1 MASQEKELLKTPNS
15 TKIAYKALRTNLYHI
30 LLILSF
36 FAVGLTES
44 NAQIDSLK
52 TKNSNLS
59 LKDSLI
65 SNLIL
70 NDSIKKDSIA
80 PPKEAIDAI
89 IDHKAEDYILED
101 VVQKKITLYNNAEI
115 NYNDINIKSGKITI
129 DYKTNIVLAKG
140 IKDSVGEYSQRPIF
154 VQGSEEST
162 QDSIIFNFKTE
173 KAIIYGL
180 RTDQDG
186 IITLGEKTKKMNDS
200 TIFIRGIRF
209 TTSDKKNPD
218 YYLATKKAKIVPNKK
233 IIVGPTRLVIADVP
247 TPVILPFAYLPLT
260 TTKTSGFIIPS
271 YGESGNQGFFLQN
284 GGYYFAGNDFFDLA
298 LTGDIYSNSS
308 WGFNAESA
316 YKVRYKYSGRLNFNY
331 ENLIF
336 GQKGFDDY
344 SKAKNFNLRW
354 SHSQDSKA
362 NPNGRLSASV
372 NLGSSKYFRESLN
385 QINNSQAL
393 TNTLSSSISYYKK
406 FVGTPFNLSVTAS
419 HSQNTNTEVITMA
432 LPSLQFNM
440 DRIYPFAPKTGSKKG
455 AFQKIGLNYALKADN
470 RITTTDDEFFSK
482 KMFDEAKSGA
492 QHTVSLSTNMKV
504 MKYFTLSPS
513 VNYKETWYFKSLEKT
528 YDSGNR
534 EVITD
539 TINGFS
545 AYREYSVSTAIS
557 TNIYGMY
564 KINGKKLKAIRHV
577 VRPSVSFSYRP
588 DFGFYYEDVQQSE
601 DPEDLLNYS
610 PFDQGIYGSPS
621 KGLSNSVGISIANS
635 IEAKVAPK
643 DDDPDAE
650 DKKIK
655 ILNNLNL
662 STSYNV
668 AADSLRWS
676 PVNLSAGTQLFKNK
690 LSLNMG
696 ATLDPYAINANGKKY
711 NVFNIDNNGSLFRLT
726 RANLTMSYSISSKDL
741 KPDAKEKPADENI
754 ANAQNTDLF
763 GKNLRDNRPQ
773 QNQNTNKEEDDE
785 EDTEVKLFHNA
796 IPWSLRLS
804 YSSTYSNGARQNEI
818 SNNTLMF
825 SGDIELTP
833 KWDVGASSG
842 YDFKNQGFSYT
853 QIRIS
858 RDLDSWRLNFN
869 WVPFGNRTSYYFFI
883 GVKSPMLSDL
893 KWDKRKVP
901 DRRLF

>member
-1 MASQEKELLKTPNS
+1 M
-15 TKIAYKALRTNLYHI
+15 RTNLYHI
-30 LLILSF
+30 LLLISF

-44 NAQIDSLK
+44 NAQIDSLAAPTLNK
-52 TKNSNLS
+52 NLS
-59 LKDSLI
+59 LKDSLVSPI
-65 SNLIL
+65 IL
-70 NDSIKKDSIA
+70 NDSIKKDSIL

-101 VVQKKITLYNNAEI
+101 VVNKLVTLYDKAEI
-115 NYNDINIKSGKITI
+115 TYNDINIKSGKITI

-154 VQGSEEST
+154 VQGGEEST

-173 KAIIYGL
+173 KAIIYGI
-180 RTDQDG
+180 RTEQDG

-218 YYLATKKAKIVPNKK
+218 YYLETKKAKIVPNKK

-271 YGESGNQGFFLQN
+271 YGESSNQGFFLQN
-284 GGYYFAGNDFFDLA
+284 GGYYIAGNDFFDLA

-316 YKVRYKYSGRLNFNY
+316 YKVRYKYSGRFNFSY

-336 GQKGFDDY
+336 GQQGFDDY

-385 QINNSQAL
+385 QVNNSQAL

-470 RITTTDDEFFSK
+470 RITTTDDEFFSQ
-482 KMFDEAKSGA
+482 KMFDEAKTGA
-492 QHTVSLSTNMKV
+492 KHTVSLSTNMKV

-513 VNYKETWYFKSLEKT
+513 VNYNETWYFKSLEKT
-528 YDSGNR
+528 YDSEQR
-534 EVITD
+534 EVVTD
-539 TINGFS
+539 TIKGFN
-545 AYREYSVSTAIS
+545 AFREYSVSAALS
-557 TNIYGMY
+557 TNIYGLY
-564 KINGKKLKAIRHV
+564 QINGKKLKAIRHV
-577 VRPSVSFSYRP
+577 LRPSVSLSYKP
-588 DFGFYYEDVQQSE
+588 DFSFYYEDVQQSE

-610 PFDQGIYGSPS
+610 PYQGGIYGTPS
-621 KGLSNSVGISIANS
+621 TGLSNSIGISLANTL
-635 IEAKVAPK
+635 EAKLAPK
-643 DDDPDAE
+643 EDDPEQE
-650 DKKIK
+650 DRKIK
-655 ILNNLNL
+655 LLNNLNL
-662 STSYNV
+662 STSYNM
-668 AADSLRWS
+668 AADTLKWS
-676 PVNLSAGTQLFKNK
+676 PVSLSAGTQLFKNK

-711 NVFNIDNNGSLFRLT
+711 NVFNINNNGSLFRLT
-726 RANLTMSYSISSKDL
+726 RANLTMSYSLSSKDL
-741 KPDAKEKPADENI
+741 TAEGKSKPADENA
-754 ANAQNTDLF
+754 ANTQNTDLF
-763 GKNLRDNRPQ
+763 GKNLGDNRTEETP
-773 QNQNTNKEEDDE
+773 KEEDDE
-785 EDTEVKLFHNA
+785 DKTVKLYHNA

-825 SGDIELTP
+825 SGDLELTP
-833 KWDVGASSG
+833 KWQVGASSG

-858 RDLDSWRLNFN
+858 RDLDSWKLNFN
-869 WVPFGNRTSYYFFI
+869 WVPFGTRTSYYFFI

-901 DRRLF
+901 DKRLF